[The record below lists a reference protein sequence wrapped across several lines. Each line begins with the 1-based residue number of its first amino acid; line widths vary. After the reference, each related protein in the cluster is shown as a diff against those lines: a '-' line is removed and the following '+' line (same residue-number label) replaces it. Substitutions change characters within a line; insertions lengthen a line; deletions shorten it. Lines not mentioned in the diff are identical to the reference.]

1 MGARGYIGVEMP
13 TAAKSKH
20 ARPAGGS
27 DAEPGTWSWLKVWSG
42 YVVTVLPYV
51 SAALVLIPGLVVGLK
66 FAILLLF
73 AIFVVAVRIIH
84 EKAGVEVTG
93 MPQKRKRPGNDR

>member
-1 MGARGYIGVEMP
+1 M
-13 TAAKSKH
+13 
-20 ARPAGGS
+20 
-27 DAEPGTWSWLKVWSG
+27 
-42 YVVTVLPYV
+42 TVLPYV

-93 MPQKRKRPGNDR
+93 MPQKQKRPGDDRRARSQSIPRTTTLFRHFQAAGRGAIG